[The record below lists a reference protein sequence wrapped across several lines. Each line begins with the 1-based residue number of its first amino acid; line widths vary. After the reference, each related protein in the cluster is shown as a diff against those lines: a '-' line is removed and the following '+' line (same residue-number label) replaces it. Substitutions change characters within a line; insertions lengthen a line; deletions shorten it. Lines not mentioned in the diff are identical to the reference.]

1 MPLIEEML
9 RNFFYLIEKCNDE
22 SFLYEH
28 KLILFMNILCGVQ
41 EQNVMQTEKFDPRVL
56 LHYGVPSSASILAFD
71 RVQRLLAVGTL

>member
-41 EQNVMQTEKFDPRVL
+41 EQNVMRSEKFDPRVL